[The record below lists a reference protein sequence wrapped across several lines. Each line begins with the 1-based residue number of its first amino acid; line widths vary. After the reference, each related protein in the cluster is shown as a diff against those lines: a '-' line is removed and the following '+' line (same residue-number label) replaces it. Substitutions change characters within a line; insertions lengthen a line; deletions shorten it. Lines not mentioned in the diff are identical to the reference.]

1 MTYLSRIISVTLKT
15 KSCRN
20 ANIDVT
26 GGTVGC
32 HNDNLR
38 CHQWR
43 QSWHYDN
50 SWFSVYVNSILFD
63 LHIFCEMPIIV
74 IMFYWCLIACD
85 WLAIFFFLILVK
97 IKLEM
102 SLCIAF
108 ILLSAQTL
116 HDPYKHLFNAI
127 NTTVAV
133 AVDVLSICMTSWHEH
148 AFLIAR
154 HWRVYLVVSLNYLLN
169 EELTICQHWFR

>member
-20 ANIDVT
+20 ANFDVI

-50 SWFSVYVNSILFD
+50 SWFSVYVNSTLWFTHILRNANNCNYVLLMFD
-63 LHIFCEMPIIV
+63 CMWLTCHI
-74 IMFYWCLIACD
+74 
-85 WLAIFFFLILVK
+85 FFLILVK

-148 AFLIAR
+148 AFRIAR
-154 HWRVYLVVSLNYLLN
+154 LWRVYLVVSLNYLLN